1 MKKNVL
7 KLLVFLITTSTFAQS
22 IGSSNVGSRGR
33 FFSDLI
39 NKEGK
44 SVDYTGVDGSPYI
57 VKEFFQGKI
66 NEYPNEVLFRY
77 NAYRDVVEI
86 KANSKT
92 YELPRK
98 EGNKV
103 YNSSLKLAYTVLK
116 NPKTETIGYYKE
128 ELVLDNFTLLSK
140 QKVKFLKAKQAVSS
154 YDIAKPAR
162 FKRLKD
168 VYYLRYK
175 DGKFKELPKKKKA
188 FFKLM
193 GDKKD
198 QVKKFAKENGLKHKR
213 KEDLF
218 RILRYYS
225 SL

>member
-1 MKKNVL
+1 MTKNIL
-7 KLLVFLITTSTFAQS
+7 KVLVFLITTTTFAQS
-22 IGSSNVGSRGR
+22 IGSSGSSRGR

-39 NKEGK
+39 SKEGK
-44 SVDYTGVDGSPYI
+44 NVDYTGVEGSPYI
-57 VKEFFQGKI
+57 VKDFFQGKI

-86 KANSKT
+86 KSNSKT

-98 EGNKV
+98 EGNRV
-103 YNSSLKLAYTVLK
+103 YNSSLKIAYSVHK
-116 NPKTETIGYYKE
+116 DPVTETIGYYKE
-128 ELVLDNFTLLSK
+128 ELPLKNFTLLCK
-140 QKVKFLKAKQAVSS
+140 QKVKFLKEKQAVSS
-154 YDIAKPAR
+154 YENSKPAR
-162 FKRLKD
+162 FKRIKD
-168 VYYLRYK
+168 VYYL
-175 DGKFKELPKKKKA
+175 DFGKGELKKLPKKKKA

-198 QVKKFAKENGLKHKR
+198 KVKEFAKTNKLKHKR
-213 KEDLF
+213 KKDLF